1 METVRREP
9 DDLLQEM
16 REKSRSERIIP
27 VGDFFDN
34 LQGSYYNESILG
46 RMNQDS
52 QSLIRNFSIIAH
64 IDHGKSTLADR
75 FLEATGAIT
84 AREFREQI
92 LDAMD
97 LERERG
103 ITIKAHAVAIRY
115 QAKDGKTYALHLID
129 TPGHVDFTYEVSR
142 SLAACEGA
150 LLLVDATQG
159 VQAQTIANV
168 NLAMANHLTIIPV
181 INKIDLASADVEGT
195 THQISE
201 ILALDASDA
210 MRVSAKEGRGV
221 NEVLEAIVSRI
232 PPPSGDPG
240 KPLKAL
246 IFDSWFDNYQGVI
259 VLTRIVDGA
268 VKPGMKIKVMSND
281 RTFEVME
288 VGQFTPKRT
297 KTGQLLTGEVGYLCA
312 NMKEVADVKIGD
324 TITDAGHSTDQPF
337 PGYKEVKPLVFCG
350 LYSTD
355 TAKYEDLRDA
365 LLKLRLNDSSFVYEP
380 ETSLALGF
388 GFRCGFLGLLHMEI
402 IQERLEREYELT
414 LITTAPTVVYRIMTT
429 KGEVL
434 EIDNPAKL
442 PPPGSI
448 EVFEEPYI
456 LATLIAPERYA
467 GSLIQLCQERRGVQR
482 SMQYLDPTRVMVT
495 YELPLNEVI
504 LDFFDKL
511 KSKTQGYASLDYELL
526 GYRESELVKLDIL
539 LNGEAIDALSFITH
553 RDRSYQRGRQLAEKM
568 KELIP
573 KQMFEIAIQAAIG
586 NKVIARETIGALKKN
601 VTAKC
606 YGGDISRKRKLWEKQ
621 KEGKKRMKSVGKV
634 EVPQEAFLA
643 ILKVGEE

>member
-1 METVRREP
+1 M
-9 DDLLQEM
+9 
-16 REKSRSERIIP
+16 
-27 VGDFFDN
+27 
-34 LQGSYYNESILG
+34 
-46 RMNQDS
+46 

-75 FLEATGAIT
+75 FLEATGAVT
-84 AREFREQI
+84 AREAKEQI

-115 QAKDGKTYALHLID
+115 QARDGRSYALHLID

-168 NLAMANHLTIIPV
+168 NLALANRLTIIPV
-181 INKIDLASADVEGT
+181 INKIDLSSADVEGT
-195 THQISE
+195 KHSISE
-201 ILALDASDA
+201 VLTLDASDA
-210 MRVSAKEGRGV
+210 MPISAKEGRGV
-221 NEVLEAIVSRI
+221 PDVLEAVIERI
-232 PPPSGDPG
+232 PPPSGEPLA
-240 KPLKAL
+240 PLKAL

-259 VLTRIVDGA
+259 VLTRIIDGS
-268 VKPGMKIKVMSND
+268 VKPGMKIKVMSNG

-297 KTGQLLTGEVGYLCA
+297 KKNELLTGEVGYLCA

-324 TITDAGHSTDQPF
+324 TITDAVNPTNAPF

-365 LLKLRLNDSSFVYEP
+365 LVKLRLNDSSFVYEP
-380 ETSLALGF
+380 ETSMALGF
-388 GFRCGFLGLLHMEI
+388 GFRCGFLGLLHMDI
-402 IQERLEREYELT
+402 IQERLEREYGLT
-414 LITTAPTVVYRIMTT
+414 LITTAPTVVYRVLTT

-442 PPPGSI
+442 PPSNTI
-448 EVFEEPYI
+448 ESFEEPFI
-456 LATLIAPERYA
+456 LATILTPERYMGA
-467 GSLIQLCQERRGVQR
+467 ILQLCQERRGAQR
-482 SMQYLDPTRVMVT
+482 DIHFLDPTRVMIS
-495 YELPLNEVI
+495 YEMPLNEVI
-504 LDFFDKL
+504 LDFYDKL
-511 KSKTQGYASLDYELL
+511 KSRTQGYASLDYEML
-526 GYRESELVKLDIL
+526 GYRESDLVKLDIL
-539 LNGEAIDALSFITH
+539 LNGEAVDALSFITH

-573 KQMFEIAIQAAIG
+573 RQMFEVAIQAAIG
-586 NKVIARETIGALKKN
+586 NKVIARETIGAMKKN

-606 YGGDISRKRKLWEKQ
+606 YGGDITRKRKLLEKQ
-621 KEGKKRMKSVGKV
+621 KEGKKRMKAVGSV

-643 ILKVGEE
+643 ILKVGDE